1 MGDLHAREPNVPKKA
16 ANGSSEQN
24 PKDAAA
30 QSDRP
35 EAPRCEDPAVKKT
48 SVADGAAKKRPR
60 RKAAAKETKSARK
73 TKSGKEEK
81 PAETAPSAREVV
93 PRPSLPLGPISLDT
107 RAERLSAMRT
117 AAECLG
123 ISELYPE

>member
-1 MGDLHAREPNVPKKA
+1 MPKKA

-35 EAPRCEDPAVKKT
+35 EAPQCEDPAVKKT

-60 RKAAAKETKSARK
+60 RKAVAKETKGAKETKSARK
-73 TKSGKEEK
+73 TKSGKDEK

-93 PRPSLPLGPISLDT
+93 TRPSLPLGPISLDT
-107 RAERLSAMRT
+107 RADASSKVSLTRQLLM
-117 AAECLG
+117 
-123 ISELYPE
+123 